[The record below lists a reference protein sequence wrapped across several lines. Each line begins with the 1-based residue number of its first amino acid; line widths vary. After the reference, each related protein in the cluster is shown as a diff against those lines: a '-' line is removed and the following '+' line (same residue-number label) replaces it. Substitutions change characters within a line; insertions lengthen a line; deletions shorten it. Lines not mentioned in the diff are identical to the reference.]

1 MKDGV
6 TLDRGAIGD
15 IVFNDPD
22 ERKWLNGVI
31 HPRVRKEIVRRV
43 IKAWLG
49 GEWAVVVDVPLLI
62 EAGMWRWVGD
72 IAVVYVYVPPLLS
85 CHEAMRTK
93 LMGRNEKLQLQRL
106 LDRQSNPPLTPAQAS
121 SRISSQLPLSAKLP
135 YATAVLDNSGSPK
148 DLAGQVDRLV
158 AKWRKQQGGS
168 SGWWWKVCWLIPPVG
183 LAAGLLCLVS
193 RWWRFRGGERRRGR
207 GEVEKRNAGTK
218 AGDET
223 IELREMKRRNRGSE
237 SSSSIYAEDR

>member
-1 MKDGV
+1 MCC
-6 TLDRGAIGD
+6 
-15 IVFNDPD
+15 
-22 ERKWLNGVI
+22 
-31 HPRVRKEIVRRV
+31 
-43 IKAWLG
+43 
-49 GEWAVVVDVPLLI
+49 PLL
-62 EAGMWRWVGD
+62 
-72 IAVVYVYVPPLLS
+72 LLNH
-85 CHEAMRTK
+85 CITG

-158 AKWRKQQGGS
+158 AKWRNQQGGN
-168 SGWWWKVCWLIPPVG
+168 SGWWWKVCWLVPPVG

-207 GEVEKRNAGTK
+207 GEVEKRTAG
-218 AGDET
+218 GRGGET
-223 IELREMKRRNRGSE
+223 IELREMKRRNRSG
-237 SSSSIYAEDR
+237 SSIYADER